1 MMMMMMIM
9 FVLLMVML
17 TICDSQMVDKFV
29 FSLTLDMQ
37 FKVHDIIICSNM
49 FQIMLSKV
57 GPNLYVFLLGFQEGV
72 PAEVREAFS
81 ASNSGAM
88 LGTAPFPF
96 NLALAFPAGAS
107 GCFPDRRRELVG
119 SMMLAN
125 D

>member
-1 MMMMMMIM
+1 MTITIMMRMMMMMMMMMIM

-57 GPNLYVFLLGFQEGV
+57 GPNLYVFFIGIPGRCACRSQGGVLGVQQW
-72 PAEVREAFS
+72 
-81 ASNSGAM
+81 
-88 LGTAPFPF
+88 
-96 NLALAFPAGAS
+96 
-107 GCFPDRRRELVG
+107 CDVG
-119 SMMLAN
+119 YRPLSL
-125 D
+125 